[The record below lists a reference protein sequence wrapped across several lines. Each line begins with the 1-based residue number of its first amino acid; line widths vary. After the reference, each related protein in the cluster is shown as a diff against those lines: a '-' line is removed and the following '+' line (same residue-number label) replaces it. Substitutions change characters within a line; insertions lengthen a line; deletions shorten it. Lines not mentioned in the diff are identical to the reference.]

1 MFWRAPS
8 INQKI
13 IQAGSITAVLHDQVK
28 SAIKMRALD
37 YDDAG
42 MRRPRRRKATGST
55 ASDAFLRRARA
66 SQAKK
71 SSKAIANQSKSA
83 GLSGIMTSHLMSG
96 YRTKVPGRSA
106 LM

>member
-13 IQAGSITAVLHDQVK
+13 IQAGSIAAVLHDQVK

-55 ASDAFLRRARA
+55 ASDAFLRRAR
-66 SQAKK
+66 K
-71 SSKAIANQSKSA
+71 SSEKIKKIHRQSIEV
-83 GLSGIMTSHLMSG
+83 SGPFRDHDLASHVRISN
-96 YRTKVPGRSA
+96 
-106 LM
+106 